1 MGLEFGYGVLGQSM
15 HACNIYQELYMNH
28 SMFLHVGSVRRVK
41 HSVPKPPPVHQE
53 DESKGLFFIIIGS
66 FIL

>member
-1 MGLEFGYGVLGQSM
+1 
-15 HACNIYQELYMNH
+15 MNH
-28 SMFLHVGSVRRVK
+28 SMFLHVGSVRRAK

-53 DESKGLFFIIIGS
+53 DESKGLFFIIGS